1 MKCPNCGRENTEE
14 TNFCYYC
21 GYSFREQCVPE
32 QTRPAEGSMRPM
44 YGQSG
49 LETEQMQSGFSQAP
63 DVPPYRPEQQ
73 TVQAAGNVVSGKAMP
88 VWQWFLYFLLLC
100 IPYVWP
106 VWLLITGIWAFS
118 EKSSPERRNFSRGIL
133 IFLIAAVVF
142 SIITAIIL
150 IATMGTDGAISYL
163 TGGAATSA
171 DALLKMYGY

>member
-21 GYSFREQCVPE
+21 GYSFREQRVPE
-32 QTRPAEGSMRPM
+32 PTEPAAGQAGFTRGYTNFTGEVP
-44 YGQSG
+44 
-49 LETEQMQSGFSQAP
+49 SGFGQVP
-63 DVPPYRPEQQ
+63 DVPPYRPEVQ
-73 TVQAAGNVVSGKAMP
+73 TAQGNTAAAVKAMP

-100 IPYVWP
+100 VPYVWP

-150 IATMGTDGAISYL
+150 VATMGADGAISYL

-171 DALLKMYGY
+171 DALMKMYGY